1 MNRKEVKSSNIKS
14 VGWEDKVL
22 EIEFHSGG
30 IYQYKPVGETIY
42 TAFLES
48 ESKGKYFF
56 QYIKG
61 NFDSEKKEAD
71 YTVNQINRFKG
82 RICSCGDDDAICMKD
97 LKKEL
102 EKYIDLYSYDDG
114 KDSSKCCRNTV
125 ISFIKYLLA

>member
-61 NFDSEKKEAD
+61 QFECEKMEPD
-71 YTVNQINRFKG
+71 YTVKQMKSFDSKLCHCGENDS
-82 RICSCGDDDAICMKD
+82 ICKKD

-102 EKYIDLYSYDDG
+102 DKYIALYEYDDG
-114 KDSSKCCRNTV
+114 KDNVKCCRNTV
-125 ISFIKYLLA
+125 IAFIKYLIA